1 MYSLPGLHIPPSAVL
16 HIFAELVLLWFYCY
30 SLFIVFVL
38 YYFLILLYT
47 VITPGL
53 RKSRGT
59 ELKGSAQTPKTR
71 EWLSWALP
79 EKEP

>member
-1 MYSLPGLHIPPSAVL
+1 M
-16 HIFAELVLLWFYCY
+16 
-30 SLFIVFVL
+30 
-38 YYFLILLYT
+38 LYT